1 MLLRNESKV
10 KHSIDIKLVFD
21 DNTTRELELNV
32 GDFVH
37 VSYRRNGSL
46 KYGIGII
53 KRIEPY
59 IKKFFHCDCHNVC
72 ESAMIVL
79 DMSENNMAC
88 VEKIELN
95 DIVDIK
101 LMYPCC
107 QCPPTEMPP
116 TMHCPCMEGCVNNG

>member
-32 GDFVH
+32 GDFIH
-37 VSYRRNGSL
+37 VSYRKNGCV
-46 KYGIGII
+46 KCGIGIV

-59 IKKFFHCDCHNVC
+59 VVKCRCIEPVT
-72 ESAMIVL
+72 AALIVL

-88 VEKIELN
+88 VEKIELCN
-95 DIVDIK
+95 IVDIK
-101 LMYPCC
+101 YVYPCC
-107 QCPPTEMPP
+107 SCPPTEMPP
-116 TMHCPCMEGCVNNG
+116 KMECPCMEGCVNNG